1 VTTEARR
8 TGEPAGTRLRPL
20 GPFRARIVDGFL
32 AERQRV
38 NRQHTI
44 PHGFEQL
51 RRAGTLDNLRLAAG
65 GDGRYRAKADTS
77 GATFP
82 FLDSD
87 VYKWLEAAGWELGRA
102 TDPALAAAADEAIGL
117 VAAAQRP
124 DGYLNSYVQV
134 VGGGI
139 PHTDLAWGHEFYCV
153 GHLIQ
158 AAVAWRRALGDDR
171 LLAIAVRAADRI
183 DTEFGPTGRDG
194 VDGHPGIEMALVE
207 LTRVTGDGRYLAL
220 AARMLDL
227 RGRGLL
233 GDGRFGAAYWQDHQ
247 PVREAATVAGHAV
260 RQLYLDC
267 GAVEVA
273 VELDDQDLLAAVQR
287 RWHDLVQTRTYLTG
301 GMGSRHRDESF
312 GDPYELPPDR
322 AYAETCASIAGV
334 MLGWRLLLATGDASY
349 ADAIERAVYNGLLSG
364 VSLTGT
370 RFFYVNPLQRR
381 TDRAYEPPGHG
392 ERAPWYPCACC
403 PPNLM
408 RTLSSLEQYLASSDD
423 AGVQLHQYA
432 TADLDAQ
439 VPGGA
444 VRLAVRTGY
453 PWQGRV
459 TVEVVEAPDR
469 PWTLSLRVPRW
480 CRSAVLT
487 GPGRARPAAAGAGY
501 AELTRPWKAGDT
513 AVLELDLPVRVTE
526 PDPRVDAIRGC
537 VAVERG
543 PLVYCLE
550 SADLPPGAQLEDLRM
565 DRRREPAPVPRP
577 DIGDAVVG
585 ITVALVRRPAGG
597 SGTAGAGPAV
607 LSAGA
612 VPYFAW
618 ANRGAEAMRVW
629 IPR

>member
-1 VTTEARR
+1 VS
-8 TGEPAGTRLRPL
+8 AGPERSTQTAAWRLRPL
-20 GPFRARIVDGFL
+20 GPSRARIVDGFL
-32 AERQRV
+32 AERQRI

-44 PHGFEQL
+44 PHGFAQL
-51 RRAGTLDNLRLAAG
+51 QRSGTLENLRLAAG
-65 GDGRYRAKADTS
+65 ADGHYRAGADTS
-77 GATFP
+77 GATLP

-87 VYKWLEAAGWELGRA
+87 VYKWLEAVGWELGRA
-102 TDPALAAAADEAIGL
+102 ADPALAAAADQAIGL
-117 VAAAQRP
+117 VVAAQRP

-134 VGGGI
+134 VGRGN

-158 AAVAWRRALGDDR
+158 AAVAWHRALDDDR
-171 LLAIAVRAADRI
+171 LLAVAVRAADRI
-183 DTEFGPTGRDG
+183 DKEFGATGRDG

-207 LTRVTGDGRYLAL
+207 LTRVTHDGRYLAL

-233 GDGRFGAAYWQDHQ
+233 GEGRFGAAYWQDHE
-247 PVREAATVAGHAV
+247 PVRQAATVAGHAV

-267 GAVEVA
+267 GAVDVA
-273 VELDDQDLLAAVQR
+273 VELGDQELLDAVQR

-334 MLGWRLLLATGDASY
+334 MLAWRLLLATGEPCY
-349 ADAIERAVYNGLLSG
+349 ADAIERALFNGVLSG

-370 RFFYVNPLQRR
+370 GFFYVNPLQRR
-381 TDRAYEPPGHG
+381 TDRTYAPPGHG

-408 RTLSSLEQYLASSDD
+408 RTVSSLDQCLATSDD
-423 AGVQLHQYA
+423 TGVQLHQYA
-432 TADLDAQ
+432 SADLHAEL
-439 VPGGA
+439 PAGA

-453 PWQGRV
+453 PWHGRV

-480 CRSAVLT
+480 CRSAVLA
-487 GPGRARPAAAGAGY
+487 GPDGSTPRTAGAGY
-501 AELTRPWKAGDT
+501 AQLSPQWRAGDRT
-513 AVLELDLPVRVTE
+513 VLELELPVRVTE
-526 PDPRVDAIRGC
+526 PDPRVDAVRGC
-537 VAVERG
+537 VAIERG
-543 PLVYCLE
+543 ALVYCLE
-550 SADLPPGAQLEDLRM
+550 SADLPPDTRLEDLRW
-565 DRRREPAPVPRP
+565 DPWREPAAVPRP
-577 DIGDAVVG
+577 ELGDEVVG
-585 ITVALVRRPAGG
+585 IAVPVTHRPPGG
-597 SGTAGAGPAV
+597 SGTADASASQLWTGAI
-607 LSAGA
+607 
-612 VPYFAW
+612 PYFAW
-618 ANRGAEAMRVW
+618 ANRGAGAMRVW